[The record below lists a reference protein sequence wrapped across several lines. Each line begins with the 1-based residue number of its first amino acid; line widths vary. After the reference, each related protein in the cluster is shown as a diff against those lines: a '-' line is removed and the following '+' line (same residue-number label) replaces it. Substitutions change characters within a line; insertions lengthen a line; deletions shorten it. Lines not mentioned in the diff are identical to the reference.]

1 MTNHI
6 FIILSSI
13 LLSAFFSGMEI
24 ALVSSNRLQVALE
37 RKKEGI
43 KAKLLNILTK
53 NSSRF
58 ITTML
63 IGNNIALVTYGYYMG
78 ILFKNLVSP
87 YGFNDF
93 SLLVIQTIVSTLV
106 ILITAEF
113 LPKAIFRIYSNY
125 LLEFFVVPAYLFYI
139 LFYLISTFITFIS
152 DSILYFFFKSKKNY
166 DNNNFSKEE
175 LDSYIS
181 EQIEFTENTEQIDS
195 EVHIFQK
202 ALHFHK
208 VKVREIMVPRTDLEA
223 IDIKESINTLKKLFV
238 SSGYSKIIIFRNTLD
253 DIIGFVHMSDL
264 YKKPNKIINILRPIE
279 YMPEAMKAEDSMNL
293 LVKKR
298 IGLGVVLDEYGGTS
312 GIVTV
317 EDIIEELFGEIEDEH
332 DRNILLDEK
341 ISDNSY
347 KFSTRLE
354 IDYINGTYELDIP
367 KEESYETL
375 GGFILDNI
383 GYIPVKDEEVL
394 IGDFRI
400 KILKVS
406 SSKIEQVLMI
416 KK

>member
-152 DSILYFFFKSKKNY
+152 DSILYVFFKSKKNY

>member
-152 DSILYFFFKSKKNY
+152 DSILYVFFKSKKNY

-181 EQIEFTENTEQIDS
+181 EQIEFTENT
-195 EVHIFQK
+195 
-202 ALHFHK
+202 
-208 VKVREIMVPRTDLEA
+208 
-223 IDIKESINTLKKLFV
+223 
-238 SSGYSKIIIFRNTLD
+238 
-253 DIIGFVHMSDL
+253 
-264 YKKPNKIINILRPIE
+264 
-279 YMPEAMKAEDSMNL
+279 
-293 LVKKR
+293 
-298 IGLGVVLDEYGGTS
+298 
-312 GIVTV
+312 
-317 EDIIEELFGEIEDEH
+317 
-332 DRNILLDEK
+332 
-341 ISDNSY
+341 
-347 KFSTRLE
+347 
-354 IDYINGTYELDIP
+354 
-367 KEESYETL
+367 
-375 GGFILDNI
+375 
-383 GYIPVKDEEVL
+383 
-394 IGDFRI
+394 
-400 KILKVS
+400 
-406 SSKIEQVLMI
+406 
-416 KK
+416 